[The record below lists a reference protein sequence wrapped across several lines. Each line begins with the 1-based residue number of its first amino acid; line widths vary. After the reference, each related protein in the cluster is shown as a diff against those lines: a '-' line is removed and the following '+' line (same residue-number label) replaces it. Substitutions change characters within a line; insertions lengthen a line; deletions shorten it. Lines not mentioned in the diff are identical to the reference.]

1 MTYEQFRG
9 DQDSRDKLRKV
20 LDGNIFRAALGIIVQ
35 RRRVLERGLEVANLG
50 ADSLQSLRLFNQ
62 RIGMDSLIFDLYELC
77 EPILPPPQD
86 PEPTWDP
93 QNAHSHLNELDQQP

>member
-1 MTYEQFRG
+1 MTDVQFRS

-35 RRRVLERGLEVANLG
+35 RRRVFERGLEVQNLG

-77 EPILPPPQD
+77 EPILQPPQD
-86 PEPTWDP
+86 PEATWEPD
-93 QNAHSHLNELDQQP
+93 NAHAHLNQLDQQP